1 METGEVIFFSK
12 RSMFTSTVFFFKGGG
27 GHIGNILSL
36 KTKYTNPCV
45 KKVFSVPVIFR
56 KI

>member
-1 METGEVIFFSK
+1 METEEFFFSR
-12 RSMFTSTVFFFKGGG
+12 RSMFTSTVFFFKGGE
-27 GHIGNILSL
+27 GHIGNALSL